1 MVRDMI
7 RRKCSEDYGLHC
19 QESMVEIT
27 VQWGVWKLKNKFP
40 EVASRSASADLQL
53 LAPTASCLKASDPNY
68 YTSNLK
74 SWEGGNIS

>member
-40 EVASRSASADLQL
+40 KVASRSASADLQL
-53 LAPTASCLKASDPNY
+53 PGSTGLL
-68 YTSNLK
+68 L
-74 SWEGGNIS
+74 EGF